1 MIAPPSAGRP
11 GGNRRQNNVEQE
23 AVMFRILELDS
34 QRSASPTQVGEG
46 FATWEDALA
55 AIKRHLKRFKVSG
68 RNPEGS
74 YWWTRDADGLRK
86 CWISEHQDAAP
97 EAVGVEVANGGQPA
111 PAHDPSK

>member
-1 MIAPPSAGRP
+1 
-11 GGNRRQNNVEQE
+11 
-23 AVMFRILELDS
+23 MFKILELDS
-34 QRSASPTQVGEG
+34 QRSAAPTQIGEG

-86 CWISEHQDAAP
+86 CWISENKDGATA
-97 EAVGVEVANGGQPA
+97 AVGIGARNGGQPGQ
-111 PAHDPSK
+111 AHDPSK

>member
-1 MIAPPSAGRP
+1 
-11 GGNRRQNNVEQE
+11 
-23 AVMFRILELDS
+23 MFKILELDS
-34 QRSASPTQVGEG
+34 QRSAAPTQIGEG
-46 FATWEDALA
+46 FATREDALA

-86 CWISEHQDAAP
+86 CWISENKDDATA
-97 EAVGVEVANGGQPA
+97 AVGAEAGNGRQPR

>member
-1 MIAPPSAGRP
+1 
-11 GGNRRQNNVEQE
+11 
-23 AVMFRILELDS
+23 MFKILELDS
-34 QRSASPTQVGEG
+34 QRSAAPKQVGEG

-55 AIKRHLKRFKVSG
+55 AVKRHLKRFKVSG

-86 CWISEHQDAAP
+86 CWIAENKDDAP
-97 EAVGVEVANGGQPA
+97 ETVGVGAANGGQPA

>member
-1 MIAPPSAGRP
+1 
-11 GGNRRQNNVEQE
+11 
-23 AVMFRILELDS
+23 MFKILELDS
-34 QRSASPTQVGEG
+34 QRSAVPKQVGEA

-55 AIKRHLKRFKVSG
+55 AVKRHLKRFKASG

-86 CWISEHQDAAP
+86 CWIAENNGAS
-97 EAVGVEVANGGQPA
+97 EAVGVGAANGGQGG